1 MVTKLQG
8 IIGTI
13 DKQGVDKCTRRGT
26 RKTPYFSLILNILL
40 DKLQKTELDKWF
52 FSSKN
57 HPQALP
63 FGIFEEIFKPMIMS
77 KKIIFDY
84 ADAPF
89 HFAICLASN
98 CPKAENCL
106 RSLAAQAQMEER
118 EQLEVVNPKRIRP
131 EEGTGCPYY
140 QDATPIRVAYGFK
153 KALGSIRAD
162 RVGAAINSLMG
173 LNSRRTYYRLL
184 NGEIPLKDPLKQ
196 QVANILLRYG
206 AEKPIQFDRYEE
218 ELPW

>member
-1 MVTKLQG
+1 
-8 IIGTI
+8 
-13 DKQGVDKCTRRGT
+13 
-26 RKTPYFSLILNILL
+26 
-40 DKLQKTELDKWF
+40 
-52 FSSKN
+52 
-57 HPQALP
+57 
-63 FGIFEEIFKPMIMS
+63 MIMS

-84 ADAPF
+84 AEAPF
-89 HFAICLASN
+89 HFATCLASN
-98 CPKAENCL
+98 CPAAENCL

-118 EQLEVVNPKRIRP
+118 EQLEIVNPKRVRQ
-131 EEGTGCPYY
+131 EEGTSCPYY

-162 RVGAAINSLMG
+162 RVGSATNSLMA
-173 LNSRRTYYRLL
+173 LKSRRTYYRLL